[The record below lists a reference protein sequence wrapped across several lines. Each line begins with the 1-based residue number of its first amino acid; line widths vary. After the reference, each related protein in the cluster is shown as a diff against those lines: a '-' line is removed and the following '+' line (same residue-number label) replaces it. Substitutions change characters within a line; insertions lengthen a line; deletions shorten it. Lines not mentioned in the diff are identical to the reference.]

1 MSPRKES
8 GDASPHSKSAL
19 GWADFCP
26 PRQALSRSPFS
37 AVWKLRRF
45 LQAGGRS
52 FLMSIRAPLGRWI
65 DRSVGRSTF
74 TRDANRELH
83 FPEQKIPKKI
93 QKTVLH
99 LFSGLDTSAQ
109 T

>member
-1 MSPRKES
+1 MRNFSAGLLAGDMELRGHVRASGRGDMSPRKKS

-52 FLMSIRAPLGRWI
+52 LLMSIRAPLGRWI
-65 DRSVGRSTF
+65 DRSVGRC
-74 TRDANRELH
+74 
-83 FPEQKIPKKI
+83 
-93 QKTVLH
+93 
-99 LFSGLDTSAQ
+99 
-109 T
+109 